1 MILGQCGDCSTPC
14 LSLTFD
20 YFHATQRRHQRRQ
33 GRQGRPKL
41 TIDSLVYRTTLDV
54 DATVYLLELLEGVM
68 ADWVLEETRHHYYW
82 LAGMSLAV
90 IENPQ

>member
-1 MILGQCGDCSTPC
+1 M
-14 LSLTFD
+14 TFD
-20 YFHATQRRHQRRQ
+20 YFHATQRCHQRRQ
-33 GRQGRPKL
+33 RRQGRPKL

-68 ADWVLEETRHHYYW
+68 ADWVLEETRHHYCW